1 MKATLKCVTDDID
14 EISDNNYFD
23 IKSILFQITN
33 AVKWSFWSLNIFLH
47 IGSKKGE
54 KFYCD
59 YNVWGSLQYQWKKRE
74 LKII

>member
-54 KFYCD
+54 NSIVIIMFGEV
-59 YNVWGSLQYQWKKRE
+59 YNINEKNES
-74 LKII
+74 